1 MIDETALGYVA
12 HYCSP
17 LPWANFT
24 YPQLYAISLEK
35 EGAVKNNLKKI
46 KNPNKPHATH
56 DTVNK
61 EIKARRLIRNKKKIE
76 LNF

>member
-35 EGAVKNNLKKI
+35 EGAVKNNLKK
-46 KNPNKPHATH
+46 
-56 DTVNK
+56 
-61 EIKARRLIRNKKKIE
+61 NKKSK
-76 LNF
+76 

>member
-1 MIDETALGYVA
+1 MTEYLYVWWRTEGMIDETALGYVA

-35 EGAVKNNLKKI
+35 EGAVKNNLKK
-46 KNPNKPHATH
+46 
-56 DTVNK
+56 
-61 EIKARRLIRNKKKIE
+61 NKKSK
-76 LNF
+76 